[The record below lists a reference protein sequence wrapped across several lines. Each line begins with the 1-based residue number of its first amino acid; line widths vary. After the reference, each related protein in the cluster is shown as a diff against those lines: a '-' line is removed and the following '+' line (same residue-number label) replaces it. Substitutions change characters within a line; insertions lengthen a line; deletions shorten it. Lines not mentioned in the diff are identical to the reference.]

1 MAIARIIKKLQK
13 VPPMKVNSQMASKSD
28 SVDLDDLA
36 GGDSK
41 CGCIKSLMQAQQSIR
56 MHHWLTTSHAEHGA
70 LGEAYGGLDALID
83 TFVETMIGAKS
94 RSVLSGI
101 NSLQLTVEG
110 DCMKVIDELE
120 SMLKNKI
127 EQDIGEESDLLNIRD
142 EMLALV
148 RKTKYLLTLD

>member
-13 VPPMKVNSQMASKSD
+13 VPPTKVQPEKQEDDDMD
-28 SVDLDDLA
+28 DLDDLA
-36 GGDSK
+36 SGDSK
-41 CGCIKSLMQAQQSIR
+41 CGCIKSLMEAQQSIR
-56 MHHWLTTSHAEHGA
+56 MHHWLTTSHAEHTA
-70 LGEAYGGLDALID
+70 LGAAYEGLGDLID

-101 NSLQLTVEG
+101 DSLKLTVEG

-120 SMLKNKI
+120 SLLKDHMK
-127 EQDIGEESDLLNIRD
+127 EDIGDETDLLNIRD
-142 EMLALV
+142 EILALV